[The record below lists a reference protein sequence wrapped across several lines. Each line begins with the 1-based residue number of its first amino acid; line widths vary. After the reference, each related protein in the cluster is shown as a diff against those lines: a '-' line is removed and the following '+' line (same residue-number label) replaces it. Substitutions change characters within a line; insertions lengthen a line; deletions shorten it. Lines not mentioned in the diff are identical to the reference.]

1 MYVYVCILN
10 PIKRALVCGAVLCTL
25 VVSLS
30 YLDGVVVDQDSLLY
44 TVQLQ
49 QLVLGLTLFQTLNT
63 LAIKCLGNQIRITI
77 LAGGTSYRKSLT
89 VTIWAKKLESFCLA

>member
-1 MYVYVCILN
+1 M
-10 PIKRALVCGAVLCTL
+10 CGAVLCTL

-63 LAIKCLGNQIRITI
+63 LAIKCLGNQIRI
-77 LAGGTSYRKSLT
+77 LADGTSYKKSLT